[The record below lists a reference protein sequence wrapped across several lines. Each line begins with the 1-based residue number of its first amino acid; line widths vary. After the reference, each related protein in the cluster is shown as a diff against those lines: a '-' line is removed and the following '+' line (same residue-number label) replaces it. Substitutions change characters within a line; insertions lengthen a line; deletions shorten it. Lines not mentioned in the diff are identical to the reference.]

1 MPHIPPPLR
10 PLSKAAM
17 SDAALH
23 DLAARFRGGTAAVI
37 VEGDYTGV
45 ILSATLHPWLN
56 ALAATFGGPHPL
68 RWQGKTF
75 ASGVGMAVGASGVEG
90 TGENLWR
97 HRVDPPG
104 VLLAGMS
111 RLCRWQ
117 ARQHAGD
124 VYRAVPFRVS
134 HGPSIA
140 DEQHTVLRIMYDVTT
155 NPLFIRRIR
164 DELVDVGDG
173 QYLGRGYYRLWGRW
187 FPWVWFT
194 LHTAHPVGDDWH
206 R

>member
-1 MPHIPPPLR
+1 MPRFPSPLR
-10 PLSKAAM
+10 SLPKAAM
-17 SDAALH
+17 SDAALR
-23 DLAARFRGGTAAVI
+23 DLAARFRGGTAAAI
-37 VEGDYTGV
+37 AEGDYTGL

-56 ALAATFGGPHPL
+56 ALAATLGGLHPL

-75 ASGVGMAVGASGVEG
+75 AGGMEG

-97 HRVDPPG
+97 HHVDPPG
-104 VLLAGMS
+104 VLLAGVS

-134 HGPSIA
+134 YGPSIA
-140 DEQHTVLRIMYDVTT
+140 DRQHTVLRIVYDVAA
-155 NPLFIRRIR
+155 NPPFIRCIR
-164 DELVDVGDG
+164 DELVDVGDE

-194 LHTAHPVGDDWH
+194 LHTGRPPTGSDWH

>member
-1 MPHIPPPLR
+1 MPRIPLLLR

-17 SDAALH
+17 GDAALRE
-23 DLAARFRGGTAAVI
+23 LAARFHGGTAAVI
-37 VEGDYTGV
+37 AEGDYTGI
-45 ILSATLHPWLN
+45 ILSATLRPLLN

-75 ASGVGMAVGASGVEG
+75 ANGAGTAGGASGVEG
-90 TGENLWR
+90 IGENLWR

-104 VLLAGMS
+104 VLLAGVS

-124 VYRAVPFRVS
+124 AYRAVPFRVS
-134 HGPSIA
+134 YGPSIA
-140 DEQHTVLRIMYDVTT
+140 DEEHIVLRIAYDVAA
-155 NPLFIRRIR
+155 NPPFIRRIR

-194 LHTAHPVGDDWH
+194 LRTDAP

>member
-1 MPHIPPPLR
+1 MPRIPSPLR

-23 DLAARFRGGTAAVI
+23 DLATRFRGGAAAVI
-37 VEGDYTGV
+37 AEGDYTGV
-45 ILSATLHPWLN
+45 LLSATLHPWLN
-56 ALAATFGGPHPL
+56 TLAAILGGPHPL

-75 ASGVGMAVGASGVEG
+75 ASGAGMASGASEVTG

-97 HRVDPPG
+97 HHVDPPG
-104 VLLAGMS
+104 VLLAGVS

-124 VYRAVPFRVS
+124 VYRAVPFRIS
-134 HGPSIA
+134 YGPSIA
-140 DEQHTVLRIMYDVTT
+140 DKEHIVLRIVYDVAA
-155 NPLFIRRIR
+155 NPAFIRRIR

-173 QYLGRGYYRLWGRW
+173 QYLGRGYYRLWRRW
-187 FPWVWFT
+187 FSWVWFT
-194 LHTAHPVGDDWH
+194 LHTGAP